1 MGFSSST
8 RTAISLQLQV
18 RDNAAKEAGGQ
29 AEEKRIGTKAGESG
43 IGLSALLKVRRPGSL
58 STLPVN
64 EKK

>member
-1 MGFSSST
+1 M
-8 RTAISLQLQV
+8 SLQLQV
-18 RDNAAKEAGGQ
+18 RDNTAKEAGGQ

-43 IGLSALLKVRRPGSL
+43 IGLRALLKVRRPGSL